1 MYRTQNKEVHQPQV
15 GWQFGDNMYYV
26 CIEDNIVTTILNYR
40 PNVPASIEVIEITQE
55 KMDLI
60 DGGKYYF
67 DVATKSVI
75 LRPASELQE
84 EADEQANIEH
94 KEFLSSTDWKVL
106 RHTREKALGIETSLT
121 EDEYLALEQE
131 RENAARAIR

>member
-1 MYRTQNKEVHQPQV
+1 MYRTQNKEVHQPQI

-40 PNVPASIEVIEITQE
+40 PNVPASIEVVEITDVNMADIE
-55 KMDLI
+55 NDTH
-60 DGGKYYF
+60 YF
-67 DVATKSVI
+67 NVDTKSVTPHSNAVI
-75 LRPASELQE
+75 TQKNI
-84 EADEQANIEH
+84 DTQNIEH

>member
-1 MYRTQNKEVHQPQV
+1 MH
-15 GWQFGDNMYYV
+15 YV
-26 CIEDNIVTTILNYR
+26 CIEDNTVVSILNYR
-40 PNVPASIEVIEITQE
+40 PNAPQSMEVVEITQE

-60 DGGKYYF
+60 EGGKYYF
-67 DVATKSVI
+67 DVTTKSVI
-75 LRPASELQE
+75 LRPAAELQE
-84 EADEQANIEH
+84 EADDKANIEH

-131 RENAARAIR
+131 RENAAKAIR